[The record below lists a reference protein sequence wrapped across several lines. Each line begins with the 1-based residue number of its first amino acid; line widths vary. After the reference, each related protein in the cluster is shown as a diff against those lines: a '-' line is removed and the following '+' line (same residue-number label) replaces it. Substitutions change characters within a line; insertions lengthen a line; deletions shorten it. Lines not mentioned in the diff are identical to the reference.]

1 MTTTG
6 NLRPSSHSN
15 QSEFQL
21 GHDQIPPLPTAAS
34 PPPGDRQ
41 PPTSHP
47 GSMSSPIITKTGPG
61 GSRTVSKGGG
71 AQVTLDETGS
81 WSDLANRDEGRQVDA
96 DGRSAG
102 GLSSSG
108 SGSGR
113 SKPKGMLG
121 FLSRQKGR
129 ERSPKPQEAGVLG
142 KEGARVVVG
151 GR

>member
-15 QSEFQL
+15 HSEFQF
-21 GHDQIPPLPTAAS
+21 GQEQIPPLPTTAS

-47 GSMSSPIITKTGPG
+47 GSMGSPIITKTGPG

-81 WSDLANRDEGRQVDA
+81 WSDLANREANGGQLDA

-102 GLSSSG
+102 GLSSG
-108 SGSGR
+108 SGSSR
-113 SKPKGMLG
+113 NKPNGMLG
-121 FLSRQKGR
+121 FLSRKKGR
-129 ERSPKPQEAGVLG
+129 EKSPKPQEAGVLG